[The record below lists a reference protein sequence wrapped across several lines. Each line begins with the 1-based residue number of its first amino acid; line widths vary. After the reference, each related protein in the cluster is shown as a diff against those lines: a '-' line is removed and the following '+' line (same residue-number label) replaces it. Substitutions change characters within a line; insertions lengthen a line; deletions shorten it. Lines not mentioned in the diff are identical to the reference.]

1 VKYRQF
7 GALDF
12 QVSALG
18 FGCMRLPL
26 AGTDSS
32 RIDEPEAIAMIRHA
46 IDHGVNYV
54 DTAYPYHG
62 GRSEVVLGRALAGG
76 YRDRVKVATK
86 MPTFFVEKY
95 ADFDRFLEEQL
106 DRLGIDHI
114 DFYLL
119 HALSWKRWPPVRDL
133 GVLDWADRALET
145 GKIGHIG
152 FSFHDDL
159 ERFEEIVDGY
169 ERWSMCLVQHNYMNE
184 DYQAG
189 SRGIRYAAERGLA
202 VVVMEPLLGGSLAE
216 APPAVQ
222 ELWDSAPVRRT
233 PAEWALQW
241 VWNKPEVAC
250 VLSGMS
256 TMEQVTRNLESAD
269 RAEPGSLTQEEL
281 TVVDRVRE
289 RYEELRPIP
298 CTKCGYCMP
307 CPNGVDIPGNFELYN
322 MVKLFEKPADVRKMW
337 YQVRLPD
344 ETKASACIQCGE
356 CEEHCP
362 QSIPISE
369 WMPRVHR
376 TMTAD

>member
-32 RIDEPEAIAMIRHA
+32 QIDEPEAIAMIRHA

-62 GRSEVVLGRALAGG
+62 GRSEVVLGRALADG
-76 YRDRVKVATK
+76 YRERVKVATK

-95 ADFDRFLEEQL
+95 EDFDRFLEEQL

-159 ERFEEIVDGY
+159 QRFEEIVDGY

-222 ELWDSAPVRRT
+222 ELWDSAPVQRT

-269 RAEPGSLTQEEL
+269 RAEPGSLTREEL
-281 TVVDRVRE
+281 AVVDRVRE
-289 RYEELRPIP
+289 RYEELRPIA

-344 ETKASACIQCGE
+344 ATKASACIQCGE